1 MKIKNIA
8 FSGFAAM
15 IFAGLCGAADAVS
28 YNLASKSYV
37 DEQLESKANLI
48 DLTELQDTVGKKATQ
63 EDLIN
68 VATQVNQNTI
78 DIATLMGREHLTADD
93 LTLLR
98 NELQAKINA
107 LHESGDYATA
117 ASLQAVSES
126 LATLEGNVYTKAEVD
141 AKIAEVAS
149 GGNINLDGY
158 AKTSDLDALIE
169 LIGANSDRITVLE
182 QAGYQTAGE
191 VSTAIGAATENLAS
205 KTELNTK
212 QNVINAE
219 NKLSAEYVSGLAPV
233 ATTGSYESLTDKP
246 TIPSTDGLATKDELN
261 AKQNV
266 IDAENKLS
274 AEYVSGL
281 ATVATSGQYAD
292 LQGKPDIPSTDGLA
306 TKDELSAKQDV
317 INAENKLSAEYVSG
331 LAPVATTGSYES
343 LTDKPTI
350 PSTDGLVTKDEL
362 DDLQTALQAKIDQKQ
377 ALGDYAT
384 AASLQAVSESLATL
398 EGNVYTKAEVDAKI
412 AEVASGGNINLD
424 GYAKTSDLDAL
435 ELLVNDNTSEISEL
449 KAAGYQTAGDV
460 SEAISTATSGLV
472 TSEALDAKGFLD
484 AASITTG
491 TENGTIAV
499 NGTDVPVQGL
509 GSAAYTES
517 SDYLVGPTPKI
528 GTNFLQAVCTNSA
541 CTYKFKAYKDIIEE
555 IKADAGIGEI

>member
-126 LATLEGNVYTKAEVD
+126 LATLEGNVYTKDEVD
-141 AKIAEVAS
+141 EQIAKVTT
-149 GGNINLDGY
+149 GGDINLEGY
-158 AKTSDLDALIE
+158 AKTSE
-169 LIGANSDRITVLE
+169 
-182 QAGYQTAGE
+182 
-191 VSTAIGAATENLAS
+191 
-205 KTELNTK
+205 
-212 QNVINAE
+212 
-219 NKLSAEYVSGLAPV
+219 
-233 ATTGSYESLTDKP
+233 
-246 TIPSTDGLATKDELN
+246 
-261 AKQNV
+261 
-266 IDAENKLS
+266 
-274 AEYVSGL
+274 
-281 ATVATSGQYAD
+281 
-292 LQGKPDIPSTDGLA
+292 
-306 TKDELSAKQDV
+306 
-317 INAENKLSAEYVSG
+317 
-331 LAPVATTGSYES
+331 
-343 LTDKPTI
+343 
-350 PSTDGLVTKDEL
+350 
-362 DDLQTALQAKIDQKQ
+362 
-377 ALGDYAT
+377 
-384 AASLQAVSESLATL
+384 
-398 EGNVYTKAEVDAKI
+398 
-412 AEVASGGNINLD
+412 
-424 GYAKTSDLDAL
+424 LDAL

-460 SEAISTATSGLV
+460 STAISTATSGLV